1 MAQRD
6 HEQERQSWYASLEAA
21 LPNSNPDAL
30 KIALDHATKMLDN
43 VYAANDAV
51 SQKARWGIGLL
62 MGVIVIGLKTSFDM
76 DSDPSKSA
84 LAIPGIYVAAFAW
97 LVLGL
102 AAFIYVAFTKKHQHS
117 GMEPFRYRL
126 GEWIT
131 YAKEVAADLPAD
143 MSGKQNLEVSYVL
156 LITLGEYQ
164 DRIDQERVTNKRISL
179 AFDLGMACVVL
190 GFGVWVAAFILNR

>member
-6 HEQERQSWYASLEAA
+6 HEEERQSWYASLEAA

-30 KIALDHATKMLDN
+30 KIALEHATKMLDN
-43 VYAANDAV
+43 VYAANDTV

-62 MGVIVIGLKTSFDM
+62 MGVITIGLKLSFDR
-76 DSDPSKSA
+76 DSDPGKSA
-84 LAIPGIYVAAFAW
+84 LAIPTIYLIAFAW
-97 LVLGL
+97 LLLAL
-102 AAFIYVAFTKKHQHS
+102 AAFIFVAFTKKHHHS

-131 YAKEVAADLPAD
+131 YAKSVAEELPIGMA
-143 MSGKQNLEVSYVL
+143 GKPNLEVSYVL

-164 DRIDQERVTNKRISL
+164 ARIDSERATNKRISM
-179 AFDLGMACVVL
+179 AFDLGMVAVLL
-190 GFGVWVAAFILNR
+190 GFGVWVAAFWMHR